1 MYLATVNNR
10 GVLHYQ
16 IRSSVKVAGKRFSQE
31 LVFDL
36 GNNPADH
43 FEVFNENIILFSS
56 PLTEAAEANLGRDAE
71 SVLEHILFRFFP
83 PEVRHRLDLFR
94 HRKRITVSP
103 LSNQDREDIDSQI
116 HMFDRRRLYYLRYGG
131 VDQSRLYKMHEKT
144 CRPLLGQCRDERE
157 FYFADE
163 EQVLRP
169 REYFS
174 YIYAI
179 FNLRTYFSQS
189 FAPWFP
195 EGLAR
200 DSVADHFIDEICNL
214 NRDLRFWQDDDDKKS
229 LHPHLIRY
237 LIMFFDFQPVS
248 QTFFDDYLRRF
259 MNSHR
264 QFKWPDQQSPAT
276 PDQMSTLFATSY
288 NDLKTMA
295 KSELTR
301 LYRQKALEL
310 HPDKGGDHELFI
322 ELTTAYKY
330 LLKHK

>member
-157 FYFADE
+157 FYVADE

-174 YIYAI
+174 
-179 FNLRTYFSQS
+179 
-189 FAPWFP
+189 
-195 EGLAR
+195 
-200 DSVADHFIDEICNL
+200 
-214 NRDLRFWQDDDDKKS
+214 
-229 LHPHLIRY
+229 
-237 LIMFFDFQPVS
+237 
-248 QTFFDDYLRRF
+248 
-259 MNSHR
+259 
-264 QFKWPDQQSPAT
+264 
-276 PDQMSTLFATSY
+276 
-288 NDLKTMA
+288 
-295 KSELTR
+295 
-301 LYRQKALEL
+301 
-310 HPDKGGDHELFI
+310 
-322 ELTTAYKY
+322 
-330 LLKHK
+330 